1 MGSNT
6 FFLLLVLASVLALA
20 LVVMSLRRI
29 QKEGLTVSEKPKQQH
44 FKRSVEEV
52 HRQQKEERVVRDMTS
67 DTGSTNVSYT
77 KRGFVKNVEV
87 GFDEVMAN
95 VSRALRLAGFQI
107 LNDTDVMEVLRK
119 KDVPKYHLLLIY
131 HVELAERVFT
141 VDPTIGLIAS
151 GVSVRQD
158 LSDTVHIEFSD
169 PSLQQE
175 TTNHPDLLK
184 ITSELREKLM
194 DVLQAV

>member
-6 FFLLLVLASVLALA
+6 FFILLMLASVLALA
-20 LVVMSLRRI
+20 LVILALRRI
-29 QKEGLTVSEKPKQQH
+29 QKEGLTVSDQPKQQH
-44 FKRSVEEV
+44 FKRSVEDV
-52 HRQQKEERVVRDMTS
+52 HRQQKEQQAVRDMTS

-77 KRGFVKNVEV
+77 KRGFVKNVET
-87 GFDEVMAN
+87 GFDEVMEN

-107 LNDTDVMEVLRK
+107 LNDTDVMAVLRK
-119 KDVPKYHLLLIY
+119 KDAPKYRLLLIY
-131 HVELAERVFT
+131 HTELAERVFT

-151 GVSVRQD
+151 GVSIRQD
-158 LSDTVHIEFSD
+158 LSGTVHIEFSD

-175 TTNHPDLLK
+175 TANHPDLQK

-194 DVLQAV
+194 DVLQTV

>member
-6 FFLLLVLASVLALA
+6 FFLLLVLASVLALV

-29 QKEGLTVSEKPKQQH
+29 QKEGLSVSDQPKQHH

-52 HRQQKEERVVRDMTS
+52 QRQQREEHAVRDMTS
-67 DTGSTNVSYT
+67 ETGSTNVSYT
-77 KRGFVKNVEV
+77 KRGFVKTVEL
-87 GFDEVMAN
+87 GFDEVMEN
-95 VSRALRLAGFQI
+95 VSRALRMQGFQI

-119 KDVPKYHLLLIY
+119 KDAPKYHLLLIY
-131 HVELAERVFT
+131 HVELAERVFSI
-141 VDPTIGLIAS
+141 DPTIGLIAS

-175 TTNHPDLLK
+175 TANHPDLQK

-194 DVLQAV
+194 DVLQTV

>member
-1 MGSNT
+1 M
-6 FFLLLVLASVLALA
+6 LASVLALA
-20 LVVMSLRRI
+20 LVILALRRI
-29 QKEGLTVSEKPKQQH
+29 QKEGLTVSDQPKQQH
-44 FKRSVEEV
+44 FKRSVEDV
-52 HRQQKEERVVRDMTS
+52 HRQQKEQQAVRDMTS

-77 KRGFVKNVEV
+77 KRGFVKNIET
-87 GFDEVMAN
+87 GFDEVMEN

-107 LNDTDVMEVLRK
+107 LNDTDVMAVLRK
-119 KDVPKYHLLLIY
+119 KDAPKYRLLLIY
-131 HVELAERVFT
+131 HTELAERVFT

-151 GVSVRQD
+151 GVSIRQD
-158 LSDTVHIEFSD
+158 LSSTVHIEFSD

-175 TTNHPDLLK
+175 TANHPDLQK

>member
-1 MGSNT
+1 LGSNT
-6 FFLLLVLASVLALA
+6 FFILLMLAAVLALA
-20 LVVMSLRRI
+20 LVVLALKRI
-29 QKEGLTVSEKPKQQH
+29 QKEGLTVSDQPKQQH
-44 FKRSVEEV
+44 FKRSVEDV
-52 HRQQKEERVVRDMTS
+52 HRQQKEQQAVRDMTS

-77 KRGFVKNVEV
+77 KRGFVKNVET
-87 GFDEVMAN
+87 GFDEVMEN

-107 LNDTDVMEVLRK
+107 LNDTDVMAVLRK
-119 KDVPKYHLLLIY
+119 KDAPKYRLLLIY
-131 HVELAERVFT
+131 HTELAERVFT

-151 GVSVRQD
+151 GVSIRQD
-158 LSDTVHIEFSD
+158 LSSTVHIEFSD

-175 TTNHPDLLK
+175 TANHPDLQK

>member
-1 MGSNT
+1 M
-6 FFLLLVLASVLALA
+6 LATVLALV
-20 LVVMSLRRI
+20 LVVMALRRI
-29 QKEGLTVSEKPKQQH
+29 HKEGLTISDQPKQQH
-44 FKRSVEEV
+44 FKRSVEDV
-52 HRQQKEERVVRDMTS
+52 QRQQREEQVVRDMTS

-87 GFDEVMAN
+87 GFDEVMEN
-95 VSRALRLAGFQI
+95 VSRALRMAGFQM
-107 LNDTDVMEVLRK
+107 LNDTDVMAVLQK
-119 KDVPKYHLLLIY
+119 KDVPKYRLLLIY
-131 HVELAERVFT
+131 HAELAEQVFSI
-141 VDPTIGLIAS
+141 DPSIGLIAS
-151 GVSVRQD
+151 GVSIRQD

-175 TTNHPDLLK
+175 TAKHPDLQK